1 MSATATVGTH
11 TTVTAKTAGRR
22 LGALAG
28 LAFSFFFFMGTAM
41 LDLPHGV
48 SDREMVAWW
57 SDSGNQMTTVIS
69 MYFFV
74 LAGLCFLVF
83 LAKLRS
89 RLLTAEGGT
98 GELTSLAI
106 ASGAVFVAMLF
117 VAAAARGGIGFAIK
131 SPVGN
136 ESLPGADTLR
146 YFPTIGYAAL
156 GAGGLLAAAVTMA
169 TTSWLIVRTAV
180 FGRWLAWVGAAAA
193 LAIVLANVALSGV
206 IVIPAMLIWTM
217 ATSVALGRSDTRTR
231 SRTLAPAEAH
241 SIAPAVSPPSS
252 R

>member
-1 MSATATVGTH
+1 VSATATVDQGTAI
-11 TTVTAKTAGRR
+11 TARTAGGR

-28 LAFSFFFFMGTAM
+28 LAFAFLFFMGTAM

-48 SDREMVAWW
+48 SDEKMVAWW
-57 SDSGNQMTTVIS
+57 SDSGHQLTVVVS
-69 MYFFV
+69 MYLFV

-89 RLLTAEGGT
+89 RLLAAEGGT
-98 GELTSLAI
+98 GGLTSLVVA
-106 ASGAVFVAMLF
+106 GGVVFVAMLF
-117 VAAAARGGIGFAIK
+117 VAAAARGGIGYAMK
-131 SPVGN
+131 SPGSN
-136 ESLPGADTLR
+136 ELLPGADTLR

-156 GAGGLLAAAVTMA
+156 GAGGLLAAAVAMA

-193 LAIVLANVALSGV
+193 ILVVVANVVLAGMLA
-206 IVIPAMLIWTM
+206 IPAMLVWAL
-217 ATSVALGRSDTRTR
+217 ATSVAMWR
-231 SRTLAPAEAH
+231 EA
-241 SIAPAVSPPSS
+241 